1 MCALAERY
9 TSKNLQFSHT
19 KKFSVLFS
27 SLLLLSKTQGPII
40 FLPHCLGSKS
50 IFTLFLWSEKLCQRG
65 IFAGKKNFYGVK
77 SNDNCKSV
85 LCALLITYFL
95 CPKGKKKKCSV
106 CLDSPWRHSL
116 YVGCSLEH
124 FNMDVCI
131 YSTLMVE
138 LLQISRM
145 MSDLEFIITI
155 GVMQLITTSELSSI
169 ANCFMISILC
179 SKCKRT
185 ACVTQLLPAET
196 SSVGFLPP
204 GEVQRSLSAPLQ
216 QLLSANAKEFQV
228 ADSNTC
234 GEPYQQMI
242 HMLEVLLKH
251 LVSIQPAPYIHSTSL
266 FLGHFLGR

>member
-1 MCALAERY
+1 MCCCWHPFLCVL
-9 TSKNLQFSHT
+9 LQRDTLVKTCSSPTPRNFLYFSAVYSFFQKHRVPSYSFLT
-19 KKFSVLFS
+19 AWEAKAS
-27 SLLLLSKTQGPII
+27 SP
-40 FLPHCLGSKS
+40 FFC
-50 IFTLFLWSEKLCQRG
+50 
-65 IFAGKKNFYGVK
+65 GVK
-77 SNDNCKSV
+77 S
-85 LCALLITYFL
+85 CA
-95 CPKGKKKKCSV
+95 KGEYLQVRKIFMELNRMTIANLSCVPYWLHTFSAQRARKKKCSV

-185 ACVTQLLPAET
+185 ACVT
-196 SSVGFLPP
+196 
-204 GEVQRSLSAPLQ
+204 
-216 QLLSANAKEFQV
+216 
-228 ADSNTC
+228 
-234 GEPYQQMI
+234 
-242 HMLEVLLKH
+242 
-251 LVSIQPAPYIHSTSL
+251 
-266 FLGHFLGR
+266 